1 LILKVDLDQDAE
13 KALVRDSVRHFRPLH
28 LHAEVLLRQALGLP
42 VPLPDLGEEIQS
54 CPELQAIAQ

>member
-13 KALVRDSVRHFRPLH
+13 KALVRDSVRNFRPVN

-42 VPLPDLGEEIQS
+42 VPLPDDQKLGR
-54 CPELQAIAQ
+54 